1 MTYDVFRLIL
11 SKKERKL
18 QKGSGFHLD
27 LLLICYMEVGCA
39 FVGAPWMCAATVRS
53 VSHLASLTVMSRTHA
68 PGESPHIIGVKEQ
81 RVTNFL
87 VSLLVGLSVFMSP
100 LLREVPV
107 AVLFG
112 VFLYMGITSMIG
124 IQLFERMIL
133 FFKPTKHFPSVPYA
147 QKVKAAKM
155 HLYTLIQ
162 VICLILLWAVKSS
175 SLALAFP
182 FVLLLMIPLRL
193 QLKYLFTEKEL
204 QCLDGEDAG
213 LQSDEEDDPDFYQQ
227 TILPS

>member
-1 MTYDVFRLIL
+1 M
-11 SKKERKL
+11 
-18 QKGSGFHLD
+18 Q
-27 LLLICYMEVGCA
+27 
-39 FVGAPWMCAATVRS
+39 
-53 VSHLASLTVMSRTHA
+53 
-68 PGESPHIIGVKEQ
+68 
-81 RVTNFL
+81 
-87 VSLLVGLSVFMSP
+87 
-100 LLREVPV
+100 
-107 AVLFG
+107 
-112 VFLYMGITSMIG
+112 
-124 IQLFERMIL
+124 
-133 FFKPTKHFPSVPYA
+133 
-147 QKVKAAKM
+147 VKAAKM